1 MKHTIFH
8 HVDRRTRMKE
18 RNSLSSSSKVA
29 IAALLVAALGFA
41 IQIVSGIEVPTVPPG
56 LVIMLVAAAAVS
68 LLPWRWTPV
77 VGIAVGLFLFVGF
90 FASGAVG
97 NLLDPSRFGV
107 LVGAWIQFLSVIVAV
122 VAGTVATIQNYRT
135 SSRA

>member
-1 MKHTIFH
+1 
-8 HVDRRTRMKE
+8 
-18 RNSLSSSSKVA
+18 
-29 IAALLVAALGFA
+29 
-41 IQIVSGIEVPTVPPG
+41 
-56 LVIMLVAAAAVS
+56 
-68 LLPWRWTPV
+68 
-77 VGIAVGLFLFVGF
+77 
-90 FASGAVG
+90 VG